1 MEDNYIYSIRMIISH
16 VFDNEDLSK
25 EDSILYA
32 QFSSL
37 EACESEYDRLVE
49 VYGDNVFNEFYID
62 IE

>member
-1 MEDNYIYSIRMIISH
+1 MIISH